1 MIFLYLTTYV
11 NQMIVNIQMDEEN
24 KTFQQ
29 LFSPLK
35 EILQEM
41 FIRAQMI
48 IFWLPDL
55 WASPINDNFPLHLAS
70 LKMGQR

>member
-1 MIFLYLTTYV
+1 MV
-11 NQMIVNIQMDEEN
+11 VNIQMDEEN

-29 LFSPLK
+29 LFYPLK

-48 IFWLPDL
+48 IFGFQIYEP
-55 WASPINDNFPLHLAS
+55 H
-70 LKMGQR
+70 Q